1 MDRKVVVLT
10 LFAAF
15 CPPASG
21 QVTVDASVTVLIGSR
36 EPVAL
41 RKAAAD
47 LANDLEKVF
56 GKRVREAAEPSQ
68 AGPVVICVAL
78 EENLPAGVTR
88 PGTRETLLIQ
98 PVNQPWPGVR
108 QAVVLTG
115 SDLRGAIYAVYEF
128 SHRHLGVDPFY
139 WWTDNA
145 PPRRARVVIPAA
157 KLQDGPPSFRYR
169 GWFINDEDLLTGW
182 KPGTKDGTGIS
193 LEVWDRIYEALLR
206 LKGNM
211 MTPGTFLFPDEP
223 QVKAARDRG
232 IVITQHHIEVV
243 GLNTYRW
250 PEDQPYSI
258 FGRPDLLARAWKN
271 AVNEYLPDQEV
282 IWTVGYRGRHDRPF
296 WSDDKEAPKDEAGR
310 AKAIRGA
317 IDTQMEIVRSGRRDP
332 YFLMNAWS
340 EAVPLVRSGALRIP
354 EGVHLVWPDNGHGI
368 IRDENSIAAGQG
380 VYYHTAMYNS
390 RANQLT
396 EMVPLERIQRELGR
410 AAKAGAT
417 EYLLINTSDLRPVTL
432 TTRAVMELAW
442 NAPAW
447 QNTGAPAEY
456 LARWSREEFGASAA
470 EAASAYYRAY
480 FAAPGRYGA
489 AEQETLADNAYH
501 YFARDLLVR
510 FIQGKATPSA
520 ALYERVAREAGPRWA
535 AVQVAAEKAA
545 KTTPAARREFAQSHI
560 LTQAGIQLHSN
571 RMLMHVAEAVSAPA
585 GGRAPLLKEAATDA
599 RRALESMKAAEYG
612 KWKGFY
618 DGDLMVNVR
627 YSIALINAAIA
638 KIETGK
644 PTDGL
649 KIAIQPEDPYVTLKA
664 YQGTRR
670 VTLHE

>member
-1 MDRKVVVLT
+1 MDRKVAVLT
-10 LFAAF
+10 LLAAS
-15 CPPASG
+15 CLPASA
-21 QVTVDASVTVLIGSR
+21 QVAIDANVTLLIGSR
-36 EPVAL
+36 EPTAL

-56 GKRVREAAEPSQ
+56 GKRVREASEPSKS
-68 AGPVVICVAL
+68 GPVVICVSL
-78 EENLPAGVTR
+78 DENLPAGVAKPT
-88 PGTRETLLIQ
+88 THETLLIQ

-128 SHRHLGVDPFY
+128 SHRHLGVDPFF

-145 PPRRARVVIPAA
+145 PPRRARVVVPAA
-157 KLQDGPPSFRYR
+157 KLQDGPPAFRYR

-182 KPGTKDGTGIS
+182 KPGTKDGAGIS

-232 IVITQHHIEVV
+232 IVISQHHIEVV

-250 PEDQPYSI
+250 PDDQPYSI

-271 AVNEYLPDQEV
+271 AVSEYLPDQEV

-296 WSDDKEAPKDEAGR
+296 WSDDKQAPKDDAGR

-317 IDTQMEIVRSGRRDP
+317 IDTQMELVRSSRRDP

-340 EAVPLVRSGALRIP
+340 EAVPLVRSGALKIP

-442 NAPAW
+442 DSQSWQKSDAPA
-447 QNTGAPAEY
+447 GY
-456 LARWSREEFGASAA
+456 LARWSREEFGASGAD
-470 EAASAYYRAY
+470 AASAYYRAY
-480 FAAPGRYGA
+480 FAAPGRYGP

-501 YFARDLLVR
+501 YFARDILVH
-510 FIQGKATPSA
+510 FIQGKAAPTA
-520 ALYERVAREAGPRWA
+520 ARFLVVAREAEPRWA
-535 AVQVAAEKAA
+535 AVQAAAERAAKAA
-545 KTTPAARREFAQSHI
+545 PAARREFVQSHI
-560 LTQAGIQLHSN
+560 LTQAAIHLYSN
-571 RMLMHVAEAVSAPA
+571 RMLMHVAEAIGAPA
-585 GGRAPLLKEAATDA
+585 DRQAPLLKSAAADA
-599 RRALESMKAAEYG
+599 ERVLQSMKAAEYG

-627 YSIALINAAIA
+627 HSSALIDAAIA

-644 PTDGL
+644 PTDGV
-649 KIAIQPEDPYVTLKA
+649 KIAVQPADPYVTLKA

-670 VTLHE
+670 VNLQ

>member
-1 MDRKVVVLT
+1 VDGKITALALLT
-10 LFAAF
+10 AF
-15 CPPASG
+15 CLPAG
-21 QVTVDASVTVLIGSR
+21 AQVTIDKNVTLLIGSR
-36 EPVAL
+36 EPLAL

-68 AGPVVICVAL
+68 SGRVVICVAL
-78 EENLPAGVTR
+78 EENLPAGVAKPKT
-88 PGTRETLLIQ
+88 PETLLIQ
-98 PVNQPWPGVR
+98 PLKQPWPGVR

-157 KLQDGPPSFRYR
+157 KLLDGPPSFRYR

-232 IVITQHHIEVV
+232 IVISQHHIEVV

-250 PEDQPYSI
+250 PEEQPYSI

-271 AVNEYLPDQEV
+271 AVSGYLPDQDV

-296 WSDDKEAPKDEAGR
+296 WSDDKEAPKDDAGH

-317 IDTQMEIVRSGRRDP
+317 IDTQMEIVRSSRRDP

-340 EAVPLVRSGALRIP
+340 EAVPLVRSGALKIP
-354 EGVHLVWPDNGHGI
+354 QEVHLVWPDNGHGI
-368 IRDENSIAAGQG
+368 IRDENSIAAGEG

-442 NAPAW
+442 NAAAW
-447 QNTGAPAEY
+447 QKADAPAEY
-456 LARWSREEFGASAA
+456 LARWSREEFGASGAD
-470 EAASAYYRAY
+470 AASAYYRAY
-480 FAAPGRYGA
+480 FAAPGRYGP

-510 FIQGKATPSA
+510 FMQGKATPNA
-520 ALYERVAREAGPRWA
+520 ALYARVAREAEPRWT
-535 AVQVAAEKAA
+535 AVQAAAEKTAKAA
-545 KTTPAARREFAQSHI
+545 PAARREFVQSHI
-560 LTQAGIQLHSN
+560 LTQAAIHLHSN
-571 RMLMHVAEAVSAPA
+571 RMLMHVAEAVTAPA
-585 GGRAPLLKEAATDA
+585 GQQAPLLKAAAADA
-599 RRALESMKAAEYG
+599 ERVLQSMKAAEYG

-627 YSIALINAAIA
+627 HSIALINAAVA

-644 PTDGL
+644 PTEGV
-649 KIAIQPEDPYVTLKA
+649 KIAIQPADPYVVLKA
-664 YQGTRR
+664 YQGDRR
-670 VTLHE
+670 VNLQ